1 MSGSRSCGA
10 MHRLTD
16 RAFFAR
22 DAITLSKA
30 LLGKLL
36 VYEVDGEQLVLR
48 ITETEAYLGVE
59 DKASH
64 SNGGRMS
71 ERNRIMFGE
80 PGYVYM
86 FLIYGMYHC
95 FNFTCNTLG
104 KHEAILIRAGE
115 PVRGTEIMLKNRK
128 LDGSTKSEAL
138 KLRSIADGPGKL
150 AMALGLNLSH
160 YGLDLADE
168 SGASPIYFAE
178 DDFTVNED
186 EIIADARIGIDY
198 AAQDRDKPWRFYLKD
213 HVVSLTKEKRLKKQK
228 KNV

>member
-1 MSGSRSCGA
+1 
-10 MHRLTD
+10 MHRITD
-16 RAFFAR
+16 RAFFAQ

-36 VYEVDGEQLVLR
+36 VYEVNGQQLAIR
-48 ITETEAYLGVE
+48 ITETEAYLGIA

-104 KHEAILIRAGE
+104 NHEAILIRAGE
-115 PVRGTEIMLKNRK
+115 PVLGTEIMLKNRK
-128 LDGSTKSEAL
+128 LDGSTKSDAL
-138 KLRSIADGPGKL
+138 KLRSVADGPGKL
-150 AMALGLNLSH
+150 AMALGLDMSL
-160 YGLDLADE
+160 YGLDLADDT
-168 SGASPIYFAE
+168 GVSPIYFAE
-178 DDFTVNED
+178 DDFKVTND
-186 EIIADARIGIDY
+186 KIIADARIGIDY
-198 AAQDRDKPWRFYLKD
+198 AAEDRDKPWRFYLKD

-228 KNV
+228 KHV